1 MKVYTESL
9 FEDLFNT
16 NSMRRRLTEDFSTAS
31 IKALIDKL
39 ADNQTALNEI
49 GELAAKYLRD
59 IADTKAGDE
68 WMDGY
73 CIFDLWTADD
83 PSGKPGRLLD
93 STYDNTTALEY
104 PVTEQEAFDRIKKA
118 ILSLTA
124 EEKKLVALEWT
135 WARNNKPASTEYQT
149 DNGGTDLLCN
159 IYEYDPN
166 EWSSVDEYAKSSDR
180 YTVDTD
186 LGYEVLRLLG
196 IRP

>member
-1 MKVYTESL
+1 MKAYTESL
-9 FEDLFNT
+9 IEGLFNT
-16 NSMRRRLTEDFSTAS
+16 NSMSRRLTEDFSTAS

-49 GELAAKYLRD
+49 GELAAKYLRN

-73 CIFDLWTADD
+73 CIFELWIADD

-93 STYDNTTALEY
+93 STYDAATALEY

-118 ILSLTA
+118 ILGLTA
-124 EEKKLVALEWT
+124 EEKKLVALDWV

-149 DNGGTDLLCN
+149 DNGSTDLLCN
-159 IYEYDPN
+159 IYEYDPS
-166 EWSSVDEYAKSSDR
+166 EWNSVDAYAKSGDR
-180 YTVDTD
+180 YVVGEE